1 VKVHWKVEGVGPV
14 NQHPSD
20 DIVPTSGIVVL
31 GNGLSSLQITLSI
44 IADEWSELDEQF
56 IVTLVSVD
64 GGADIDTTRQTSAF
78 TVGYLCDV

>member
-1 VKVHWKVEGVGPV
+1 MKVHWKAEGVGPV

-44 IADEWSELDEQF
+44 VADEWSELDEQF

-64 GGADIDTTRQTSAF
+64 GGADIDTTHQTSAF

>member
-44 IADEWSELDEQF
+44 VADEWSELDEQF

>member
-44 IADEWSELDEQF
+44 FADEWSELDEQF

>member
-1 VKVHWKVEGVGPV
+1 MEGVGPV

>member
-1 VKVHWKVEGVGPV
+1 MKVHWKVEGVGPV

-44 IADEWSELDEQF
+44 FADEWSELDEQF

>member
-1 VKVHWKVEGVGPV
+1 MKVHWKVEGVGPV

-20 DIVPTSGIVVL
+20 DIVPTSGVVVL

-44 IADEWSELDEQF
+44 VADEWSELDEQF

-64 GGADIDTTRQTSAF
+64 GGADIYTTRQTSAF

>member
-1 VKVHWKVEGVGPV
+1 MKVHWKVEGVGPV

-44 IADEWSELDEQF
+44 VADEWSELDEQF

>member
-1 VKVHWKVEGVGPV
+1 MKVHWKVEGVGPV